1 MTISKMDKNKI
12 DNNKIDIKVA
22 TITLSVTI
30 DNCILNLLNI
40 GRYLDIDEDIIGIK
54 YNHANLNVLKG
65 KYSTTIYKKAKNKD
79 EKKINKELFY
89 NQITLVVNNNG
100 NHVNVKIF
108 ANGSLHMTGCKTTDE
123 GKEVTTILFN
133 KLDKLRERIDNICI
147 VKDMN
152 GLYLDKDNIIYSYEK
167 YRAIGY
173 KKDKDTYVINNKEY
187 EIDYKTQMLAT
198 KKMEIQR
205 KKRLIN
211 FNGEEIGYYKLE
223 LLKNKNKF
231 YKRNMNIYYDWENNL
246 IYHNNDL
253 IIGKIQYEVNDSK
266 ITNIEEYEDVM
277 EIEYKCDPFIEDQ
290 NNIKEKNIEVNVNCI
305 NVYFNINYKINRQR
319 LYEKLLDMNYIC
331 KYKPESYS
339 GIKFIYKIPIEYD
352 KEFKLNNGYCK
363 CTYKCTCKDVTFLI
377 FQSGNIIVSG
387 FKNINIVKPVINNF
401 MNICDDIEEYIKTKE
416 QKNIKMV

>member
-1 MTISKMDKNKI
+1 MTESS
-12 DNNKIDIKVA
+12 IDIKVA
-22 TITLSVTI
+22 TITLSITI
-30 DNCILNLLNI
+30 GNGNCILNLLNI

-65 KYSTTIYKKAKNKD
+65 KYCTTIYKKAKNKD

-89 NQITLVVNNNG
+89 NQITLVVNNKG

-123 GKEVTTILFN
+123 GRQVAIILFDKLN
-133 KLDKLRERIDNICI
+133 KLKEKTDNICI

-152 GLYLDKDNIIYSYEK
+152 GVYLDKDNIIYSYK
-167 YRAIGY
+167 NYTSIGY
-173 KKDKDTYVINNKEY
+173 KKDNNTYIINNKEY
-187 EIDYKTQMLAT
+187 EIDYKTHMLVG

-205 KKRLIN
+205 KKKLVN
-211 FNGEEIGYYKLE
+211 FDGEEIGYFKIE

-231 YKRNMNIYYDWENNL
+231 YKRNTNIYYDWENGL
-246 IYHNNDL
+246 VYHNNDL
-253 IIGKIQYEVNDSK
+253 IIGKINYEYDNSK
-266 ITNIEEYEDVM
+266 IIQIDKYDDVV
-277 EIEYKCDPFIEDQ
+277 EIEYKCNPFTVETQEYTKEYI
-290 NNIKEKNIEVNVNCI
+290 EKNVETNVNCI

-319 LYEKLLDMNYIC
+319 LYEKLLEMNYIC

-339 GIKFIYKIPIEYD
+339 GIKFIYKIPIEFD
-352 KEFKLNNGYCK
+352 EECKNNGYCR

-387 FKNINIVKPVINNF
+387 FKNTFDINPIINNF
-401 MNICDDIEEYIKTKE
+401 MRICNRIECYIKTRE
-416 QKNIKMV
+416 YSSVV